1 MLIFSTKRFES
12 LDGLFSFFFMAMRIR
27 KEMRR
32 VNMEVNK
39 DVGDRVQKIRESF
52 ASLFSLQRGETK
64 ARHGAEEDDFVM
76 LHF

>member
-1 MLIFSTKRFES
+1 MLIFSAKIFES

-27 KEMRR
+27 REMRR
-32 VNMEVNK
+32 ANMEVNR

-52 ASLFSLQRGETK
+52 ASLFSPQRGETK

>member
-1 MLIFSTKRFES
+1 
-12 LDGLFSFFFMAMRIR
+12 
-27 KEMRR
+27 MRR
-32 VNMEVNK
+32 ANMEVNR

-52 ASLFSLQRGETK
+52 ASLFSPQRGETK

>member
-1 MLIFSTKRFES
+1 MLIFQLKDSNLLTVCS
-12 LDGLFSFFFMAMRIR
+12 VFFFMAMRIR
-27 KEMRR
+27 KEIRR
-32 VNMEVNK
+32 TNMEVNK
-39 DVGDRVQKIRESF
+39 DIGDRVQKIRESF

>member
-1 MLIFSTKRFES
+1 
-12 LDGLFSFFFMAMRIR
+12 
-27 KEMRR
+27 
-32 VNMEVNK
+32 MEVNK